1 MQVTLIFEHKSE
13 KPDTPIK
20 AQLIRYISNIWHN
33 NTRQGNALSL
43 TVPVLIYHGTTPI
56 IKETPRILFPDAPEE
71 LLEFIPAFNYILLD
85 INALPDETI
94 ENLSYLLLRNI
105 LLALKHSRDESY
117 IDVNWK
123 KIIIF
128 APGSMSQSINLE
140 IFQAT
145 AIYMSRTSDKFNEK
159 MKDMDTALASSEEL
173 VVKPYLIQ
181 LYEDGMEKGL
191 EKGMEKLLIAFLKK
205 HPGWTD
211 QQIADSFDVSAT
223 WVKQVRA
230 TL

>member
-1 MQVTLIFEHKSE
+1 MKVYKTLKLFPPKAAVQLQNLKHNKTKSFYCFRFNISL
-13 KPDTPIK
+13 PI
-20 AQLIRYISNIWHN
+20 I
-33 NTRQGNALSL
+33 NALS
-43 TVPVLIYHGTTPI
+43 
-56 IKETPRILFPDAPEE
+56 
-71 LLEFIPAFNYILLD
+71 
-85 INALPDETI
+85 DETI

-223 WVKQVRA
+223 WVKKVRA